1 MSDIKSNTDSLQFYL
16 LKKHNETS
24 KERLKTHQQI
34 LQSKILIYKISVYS
48 ESLVAVS
55 TNQILMQ
62 IGFSL
67 AKHVLFFA
75 RPLQELL

>member
-16 LKKHNETS
+16 LNTQRNFKRASQNTPADFAEQDFNLQDKC
-24 KERLKTHQQI
+24 I
-34 LQSKILIYKISVYS
+34 LL
-48 ESLVAVS
+48 SLVAVS